1 MVSSNIAAYSSGANG
16 GSSIRRQKDA
26 DQDDRYI
33 KQHIEK
39 HNPEYANWLT
49 RDQAL
54 LGYLLSSLSRDVLMS
69 VTMAVASVEAW
80 HTLEGMYDSPTQAH
94 TVNIRIAL
102 ATMKKGTTMMAEYYS
117 KMKSY
122 ADDVAAS
129 GQPLGDEEF
138 VAYVLTGMGEEFEN
152 PLVSSV
158 IMHVEPISPISP
170 PELYSQM
177 FSYEHHVNCQAG
189 GSQSSVNVASH
200 GCGTSWP

>member
-1 MVSSNIAAYSSGANG
+1 
-16 GSSIRRQKDA
+16 
-26 DQDDRYI
+26 
-33 KQHIEK
+33 
-39 HNPEYANWLT
+39 
-49 RDQAL
+49 
-54 LGYLLSSLSRDVLMS
+54 
-69 VTMAVASVEAW
+69 
-80 HTLEGMYDSPTQAH
+80 MYDSPTQAH

-122 ADDVAAS
+122 VDDVAAS

-138 VAYVLTGMGEEFEN
+138 AAYVLTGMDEEFDN

-158 IMHVEPISPISP
+158 IMHAESISL

-177 FSYEHHVNCQAG
+177 FSYEHRVDCQAG